1 MPSTDRILIVGIDYS
16 DFCIP
21 ALDQALLIAAQ
32 SAGTRLVPLLALPQ
46 NAAPKTS
53 LTEPATREFVERAR
67 ENLSRLVQ
75 ERASALGVKMP
86 PIAPEVCFGKPAT
99 RLIER
104 AGELEAALIV
114 LGTHGHQGLQELLMG
129 SVTEE
134 VVRKASCS
142 VLVARKQAASVGAP
156 THVPAADALLG
167 RATSA
172 RDFSPA
178 EADLD
183 AGTEG
188 PAGPNP
194 AASDGTGAELLT
206 GPHIDAG
213 RVVLHVLDV
222 PSGQTFVCSFRDFGS
237 VRVEPLEG
245 QWVPQPSS
253 EERAR
258 AARLA
263 LEEARRDP
271 AQFEELFEEIARRNR
286 TRGPELE

>member
-1 MPSTDRILIVGIDYS
+1 MPSTDRTLIVGIDYS

-21 ALDQALLIAAQ
+21 ALDQALLIATQ
-32 SAGTRLVPLLALPQ
+32 SPGTRLVPVLALPQ

-67 ENLSRLVQ
+67 ENLLRLVQ
-75 ERASALGVKMP
+75 ERAGALGVQMP
-86 PIAPEVCFGKPAT
+86 PSAPEVRFGKPAT
-99 RLIER
+99 CLLER
-104 AGELEAALIV
+104 ARDLDAALIV
-114 LGTHGHQGLQELLMG
+114 VGTHGHQGLQDLLMG

-134 VVRKASCS
+134 VVRGASCS
-142 VLVARKQAASVGAP
+142 VLVARQQPIAAGAA
-156 THVPAADALLG
+156 TRVPAADTLLG

-178 EADLD
+178 EADFD
-183 AGTEG
+183 TGK
-188 PAGPNP
+188 P
-194 AASDGTGAELLT
+194 DGTANAQSNGSGAELLS

-213 RVVLHVLDV
+213 RVVLHVLDI
-222 PSGQTFVCSFRDFGS
+222 PSGQTFVCSFRDFSS

-253 EERAR
+253 DERAR

-263 LEEARRDP
+263 LEEAQRDP

-286 TRGPELE
+286 SRAEPQ

>member
-1 MPSTDRILIVGIDYS
+1 MPSTDRTLIVGIDYS

-21 ALDQALLIAAQ
+21 ALDQALLIATQAP
-32 SAGTRLVPLLALPQ
+32 GTKLVPLLALPQ

-53 LTEPATREFVERAR
+53 LTEPLTRDFVERAK
-67 ENLSRLVQ
+67 ENLLRLVQ
-75 ERASALGVKMP
+75 ERAHALGVQP
-86 PIAPEVCFGKPAT
+86 PESAPEVCFGKPAT
-99 RLIER
+99 CLLER
-104 AGELEAALIV
+104 AGELAATLIV
-114 LGTHGHQGLQELLMG
+114 VGAHGHRALQDLLTG

-134 VVRKASCS
+134 VVRGAACS
-142 VLVARKQAASVGAP
+142 VLVARAPATGVGASGR
-156 THVPAADALLG
+156 VPVGETA
-167 RATSA
+167 RARAESA

-178 EADLD
+178 D
-183 AGTEG
+183 AGRD
-188 PAGPNP
+188 
-194 AASDGTGAELLT
+194 AAKGDGSGAELLSAA
-206 GPHIDAG
+206 HIDAG

-222 PSGQTFVCSFRDFGS
+222 PSGQTFVCSFRDFSS

-271 AQFEELFEEIARRNR
+271 ALFEELFEEIARRNR
-286 TRGPELE
+286 VRSSDA

>member
-1 MPSTDRILIVGIDYS
+1 MPSTDRTLIVGVDYS

-32 SAGTRLVPLLALPQ
+32 SPGTRLVPVLALPQ

-67 ENLSRLVQ
+67 ENLLRLVQ
-75 ERASALGVKMP
+75 ERASALGVTMP
-86 PIAPEVCFGKPAT
+86 SSVPEVCFGKPAPC
-99 RLIER
+99 LLER
-104 AGELEAALIV
+104 ARELQAALIV
-114 LGTHGHQGLQELLMG
+114 VGTHGHQGLQERLMG

-134 VVRKASCS
+134 VVRGASCS
-142 VLVARKQAASVGAP
+142 VLVARQHPLAVGAATRMP
-156 THVPAADALLG
+156 VDALLG

-178 EADLD
+178 EADFD
-183 AGTEG
+183 IEK
-188 PAGPNP
+188 P
-194 AASDGTGAELLT
+194 AAAPSAQSAGSGAELLT

-253 EERAR
+253 AERAR

-263 LEEARRDP
+263 LEEAQRDP

-286 TRGPELE
+286 ARSAEDRT